1 MSTYKRAPVT
11 APRLRG
17 LPLRLFIETVEG
29 PLGRGVLRK
38 LVTDSGIEQWRN
50 TPADASPVAPPLP
63 HPQPLPEADG
73 DALSMAQRVVEGDSR
88 ANASSDARSPETVAH
103 FARAYREGRTTPV
116 EVAERAIAAIAANRD
131 MNWFIASDPKD
142 VRAQAAA
149 SAKRLAE
156 GRPLS
161 IFDGVP
167 VAVKDE
173 MDQTPYPTTV
183 GTRFLGEKPAVHDA
197 TLVRKLREAG
207 ALLVGKANMHEIG
220 INPIGLNTHYGAA
233 RNPWDKARIT
243 GGSSSGSAASV
254 AAGIV
259 PVAIGADGGGSI
271 RIPAALCGVVGL
283 KATWG
288 RISEHGV
295 FPLCWHVGHV
305 GPIGQTVRDVAAAYA
320 LIAGKDP
327 YDDVSQH
334 QPPVELAALGRKDLK
349 GVRLGIHRPWF
360 EDADVDVVRRC
371 QEAVAAL
378 VSAGAE
384 VVEIG
389 APDLNTL
396 LWTHATI
403 ILSEMASSMLPH
415 LKEHGGSHGLDVR
428 ANLAIGRYFSS
439 TDYVHALRHRNKM
452 TRELLATMKTVDAI
466 ITPTTATTAPELPES
481 ALPEGESNLQM
492 TDGLM
497 RFIRAANVTGLP
509 ALAVPAGYD
518 AKSLPVS
525 LHLMG
530 RPWEEALL
538 LRMGLEVERAMPR
551 RTPPGAVRLL
561 GT

>member
-1 MSTYKRAPVT
+1 MSPYKRAPVT

-29 PLGRGVLRK
+29 PLGRSVLRK
-38 LVTDSGIEQWRN
+38 LVTDSGIEQWRK
-50 TPADASPVAPPLP
+50 TPADVSPVTPPLP
-63 HPQPLPEADG
+63 HPSPLPEPSGDARALAQGAVDG
-73 DALSMAQRVVEGDSR
+73 DGR
-88 ANASSDARSPETVAH
+88 AASQGAPETVAQ
-103 FARAYREGRTTPV
+103 FARAYREGGASPTG
-116 EVAERAIAAIAANRD
+116 VAERIIAAIAGRRD

-142 VRAQAAA
+142 VRAQAEA
-149 SAKRLAE
+149 SAKRWAE

-161 IFDGVP
+161 VFDGVP

-183 GTRFLGEKPAVHDA
+183 GTRFLGEKPATHDA
-197 TLVRKLREAG
+197 TLVRRLREAG

-220 INPIGLNTHYGAA
+220 INPIGLNTHFGAA
-233 RNPWDKARIT
+233 RNPWDPARIT
-243 GGSSSGSAASV
+243 GGSSSGSAAAV

-288 RISEHGV
+288 RVSEHGV
-295 FPLCWHVGHV
+295 YPLCWHVGHV
-305 GPIGQTVRDVAAAYA
+305 GPIGQTVRDVAATYA
-320 LIAGKDP
+320 IIAGPDP
-327 YDDVSQH
+327 LDDVSLH
-334 QPPVELAALGRKDLK
+334 QPPVELAALGRKDLR
-349 GVRLGIHRPWF
+349 GIRLGIHTPWF
-360 EDADVDVVRRC
+360 EDADADVVRRC
-371 QEAVAAL
+371 KEALAAL
-378 VSAGAE
+378 VAAGAE

-403 ILSEMASSMLPH
+403 ILSEMATSMNPH

-428 ANLAIGRYFSS
+428 ANLAIGRYLSS
-439 TDYVHALRHRNKM
+439 TDYVHALRHRHKL
-452 TRELLATMKTVDAI
+452 TRDLLATLRTVDAI
-466 ITPTTATTAPELPES
+466 VTPTTASSAPALPES

-492 TDGLM
+492 TDALM
-497 RFIRAANVTGLP
+497 RFVRAANVTGLP

-518 AKSLPVS
+518 GQGLPVS

-538 LRMGLEVERAMPR
+538 LRMGLEVEKAVSR

-561 GT
+561 GP